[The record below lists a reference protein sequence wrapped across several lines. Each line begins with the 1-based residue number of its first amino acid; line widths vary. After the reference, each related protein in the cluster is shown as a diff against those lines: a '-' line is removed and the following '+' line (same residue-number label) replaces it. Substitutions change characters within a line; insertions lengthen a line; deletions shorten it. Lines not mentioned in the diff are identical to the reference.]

1 MNTVKKLRLE
11 RMLQLCFCY
20 KLNFFCK
27 MHSQMAH
34 LVECIVDVINKHP
47 ITLVCP
53 QGRNKRQVTSQ
64 LSSCMR
70 SCKLSQISGQSQ
82 IVFWIEDM

>member
-1 MNTVKKLRLE
+1 MNAVKKLRLK
-11 RMLQLCFCY
+11 RMFQLNFGY

-27 MHSQMAH
+27 MLPQMAH

-47 ITLVCP
+47 ITLICP